1 MVPTEDDWRLWA
13 SVFPGTHGSD
23 LLRRRKTGVF
33 AGEKGKQM
41 MLK

>member
-23 LLRRRKTGVF
+23 LLRRRKLEF
-33 AGEKGKQM
+33 LLEKRVSS
-41 MLK
+41 